1 LQSQVNRLAFVI
13 EVMGGLGRGCPEVK
27 GGDRVKALENV
38 PTDRLWEA
46 IEHNAQ
52 SALRHVN
59 WVEYLDN
66 IKVLC
71 ALIDERIQSHQRRM
85 RLEQVYREHRGVFR
99 LSGGDEADAGG
110 LQRAAG
116 AAQSAASRAGGDG
129 REV

>member
-1 LQSQVNRLAFVI
+1 MKAF
-13 EVMGGLGRGCPEVK
+13 EK
-27 GGDRVKALENV
+27 V
-38 PTDRLWEA
+38 PTNRLWEA

-85 RLEQVYREHRGVFR
+85 RLGQVYREHRGVFQ
-99 LSGGDEADAGG
+99 LSGDAEADAVRVKRTARTA
-110 LQRAAG
+110 RA
-116 AAQSAASRAGGDG
+116 AASRTGGDG
-129 REV
+129 RGL

>member
-1 LQSQVNRLAFVI
+1 MKAF
-13 EVMGGLGRGCPEVK
+13 
-27 GGDRVKALENV
+27 DRV
-38 PTDRLWEA
+38 TTTQLWQA

-52 SALRHVN
+52 RGQRHVN

-99 LSGGDEADAGG
+99 LSGDAEADAVRVKRTARTA
-110 LQRAAG
+110 RA
-116 AAQSAASRAGGDG
+116 AASRTGGDG
-129 REV
+129 RGL